1 MYATISEFD
10 IMTYVNNSFTF
21 LKLAYYI
28 QFLFKTNCLSK
39 IFHLDCT
46 RWCTFKFL
54 THVGKKSQAVEEEI
68 K

>member
-1 MYATISEFD
+1 
-10 IMTYVNNSFTF
+10 
-21 LKLAYYI
+21 
-28 QFLFKTNCLSK
+28 
-39 IFHLDCT
+39 LDCT